1 MTPAHVYDQ
10 VLDFLTAKASPEE
23 IANFRPSPEAQ
34 ARFSDLIAR
43 KKSEVIT
50 PAEIEEM
57 EEYLRLEHLM
67 IRAKVRAQLRLK
79 ARS

>member
-57 EEYLRLEHLM
+57 EEYLRLEHFM
-67 IRAKVRAQLRLK
+67 IMAKARAQLRLK

>member
-1 MTPAHVYDQ
+1 MTPAHVHDQ

-34 ARFSDLIAR
+34 ARFSELIAR
-43 KKSEVIT
+43 QKSEVIT
-50 PAEIEEM
+50 PAETEEM
-57 EEYLRLEHLM
+57 EEYLRLEHFM
-67 IRAKVRAQLRLK
+67 IMAKARAQLRLK